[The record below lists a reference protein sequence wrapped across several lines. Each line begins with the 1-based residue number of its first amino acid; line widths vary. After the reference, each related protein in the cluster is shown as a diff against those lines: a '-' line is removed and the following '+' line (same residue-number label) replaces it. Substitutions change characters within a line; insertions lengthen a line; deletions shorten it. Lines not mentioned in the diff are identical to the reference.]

1 MYKNYIENYIK
12 KLNFKLIN
20 LNDENEYN
28 NIESFW
34 VIYISDVRSNTFEK
48 SEKLNNIF
56 KIEKIIE
63 LNSLSLIKLKKF
75 Y

>member
-12 KLNFKLIN
+12 KLNFDLIN
-20 LNDENEYN
+20 LNDKNDYN

-34 VIYISDVRSNTFEK
+34 IIYISDVRSNTFEK